1 MALFLLV
8 VSMLLWLG
16 LVFAEA
22 ILSHHLIHLASEK
35 RDS

>member
-1 MALFLLV
+1 MVLFLLV

-22 ILSHHLIHLASEK
+22 ILSHHLIDPASEK
-35 RDS
+35 RAS